1 MKNKYK
7 YLSAKWQLLKLK
19 RKIKE
24 IQLNEKLLWNN
35 LVDLKTKKISSR
47 YLWFKWNSTIIRK
60 KFNSRKNL
68 RTR

>member
-35 LVDLKTKKISSR
+35 LVDLKTKKFHQDT
-47 YLWFKWNSTIIRK
+47 YDFKWNSTIIRK

>member
-35 LVDLKTKKISSR
+35 LVDLKTKKFHQDTYDLNEIR
-47 YLWFKWNSTIIRK
+47 QLLEKNSIQEKT
-60 KFNSRKNL
+60 
-68 RTR
+68 